1 MAICLTLSR
10 TNSSRNNFINST
22 PSRGQYWR
30 AKNAIPEQRIEQDE
44 VLLIESLRWVDNALH
59 TVILRTHPSK
69 FDKNFVF
76 KFTDAAGRSYS
87 TTKSFKEHRFLFDDF
102 LDKFEFADDGQ
113 EIRGQELLAA
123 QNRVSQLTQQMT
135 DTMSDP
141 DALRTELLGRIE
153 AKKPVHQ
160 LGDEKNN
167 CLWFRACRH
176 LRS

>member
-1 MAICLTLSR
+1 
-10 TNSSRNNFINST
+10 
-22 PSRGQYWR
+22 
-30 AKNAIPEQRIEQDE
+30 
-44 VLLIESLRWVDNALH
+44 NALH

-153 AKKPVHQ
+153 AKKASSSAP
-160 LGDEKNN
+160 GDEKKQ
-167 CLWFRACRH
+167 LPMVPGLSSSTELASLGSALSSGIDETKIVQLKQAVEFRHEIAQAQIDWIKEK
-176 LRS
+176 